1 MDFTIPEDVASL
13 AGLTRQVLEREVT
26 PEMLGK
32 ADGFDPSLWAWLASA
47 GILSA
52 SLPPSA
58 GGDGLG
64 LLGHCAVLT
73 EIGRAVA
80 PAPYLASI
88 VAGACAIDQFGSPA
102 QRRLWAAPAGRG
114 ELVLAVAVDSGDSVT
129 AELSSGRWVL
139 SGAVSGVE
147 AAGRADLFL
156 VPAGS
161 SVFLVQ
167 PGDAGVSV
175 VAQQLVDGGG
185 SGLVTLD
192 GVSLEPDRLLGVAS
206 DWLVSRVLVGLCAQ
220 QLGVLEA
227 ALDLTASYVRSRE
240 AFGRPIG
247 AFQAVS
253 QRLADAWIN
262 VEALRLTMWQAA
274 WRVSSGLPSDA
285 EVAIAKYWAA
295 EAGHHVAH
303 TAVHL
308 HGGVGIDVSYP
319 LHRYFTAAK
328 RLEFALGGATAQL
341 RRLGATRMG

>member
-1 MDFTIPEDVASL
+1 MDFTIPEDVSSL

-26 PEMLGK
+26 PEMLSK

-52 SLPPSA
+52 SLPSSA

-73 EIGRAVA
+73 EIGRTVA

-88 VAGACAIDQFGSPA
+88 VAGASAIDQFGSTA
-102 QRRLWAAPAGRG
+102 QRRLWAAPAGHG
-114 ELVLAVAVDSGDSVT
+114 EPVLAVAVDADDTVE
-129 AELSSGRWVL
+129 AEQCGGQWVL
-139 SGAVSGVE
+139 SGAISGV
-147 AAGRADLFL
+147 AAAERADLFL
-156 VPAGS
+156 VTVGS
-161 SVFLVQ
+161 SVFLVL
-167 PGDAGVSV
+167 PGDRGLSV
-175 VAQQLVDGGG
+175 DPQQLVDGGG
-185 SGLVTLD
+185 SGRVTLD
-192 GVSLEPDRLLGVAS
+192 GVSLEPDRLLEMDS
-206 DWLVSRVLVGLCAQ
+206 DWLISRMLVGLCAQ

-227 ALDLTASYVRSRE
+227 VLSLTASYVRSRE

-262 VEALRLTMWQAA
+262 VEALRLSMWQAA
-274 WRVSSGLPSDA
+274 WRVDNGLPAEA
-285 EVAIAKYWAA
+285 EVAIAKFWAA

-341 RRLGATRMG
+341 RRLGTTLSG